1 MKPNDHAHPAPST
14 PPSGDEPSHLQHTEI
29 AHVMPVRMLW
39 LVWGSLMFLTI
50 VTVAVTSIDLGSRF
64 NLIVAMGI
72 ATIKAGLVA
81 TYFMHLRWDR
91 PFHTLVFAGS
101 LLFVSL
107 FIAMTLLD
115 KSEYE
120 ADIEEMYIRQAQ

>member
-1 MKPNDHAHPAPST
+1 MGHVTPAR
-14 PPSGDEPSHLQHTEI
+14 LLLI
-29 AHVMPVRMLW
+29 
-39 LVWGSLMFLTI
+39 VWGSLMVLTI
-50 VTVAVTSIDLGSRF
+50 ITVTVTSIDLGSRV

-72 ATIKAGLVA
+72 ATLKAGLVA

-91 PFHTLVFAGS
+91 PFHTLVFVGS

-107 FIAMTLLD
+107 FISLTLLD

-120 ADIEEMYIRQAQ
+120 GDIDEMSLQKGQ

>member
-1 MKPNDHAHPAPST
+1 MTHQHPPEAHR
-14 PPSGDEPSHLQHTEI
+14 EPSSGNDVRDGHHDAI
-29 AHVMPVRMLW
+29 SHVTPVRML
-39 LVWGSLMFLTI
+39 LGVWGALMVLTL
-50 VTVAVTSIDLGSRF
+50 VTVAVTKVDLGAST
-64 NLIVAMGI
+64 NLVIAMAI

-91 PFHTLVFAGS
+91 PFHTLIFVGS

-107 FIAMTLLD
+107 FISMTLLD

-120 ADIEEMYIRQAQ
+120 HDIDEMALKKGQ